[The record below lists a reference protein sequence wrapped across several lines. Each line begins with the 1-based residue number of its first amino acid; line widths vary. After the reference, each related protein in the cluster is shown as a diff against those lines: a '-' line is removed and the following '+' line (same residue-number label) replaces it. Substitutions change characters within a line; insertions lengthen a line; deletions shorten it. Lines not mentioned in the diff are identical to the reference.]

1 MLTLAA
7 WHWLA
12 LASVVFA
19 GLLSFI
25 LKIGAERRYSGA
37 VLNGIAALVSL
48 LITLAVGWWL
58 GERVTVFV
66 MLMAVANGGLFV
78 YGTLARS
85 DALSAIDAAIFF
97 PIYKIVGPALVLAAG
112 IIVFGERLTLMQS
125 VGFVLALSVP
135 LLLIDR
141 VEHSRQRDLKR
152 GVWLAIVAAV
162 CISVGQIFSK
172 MVMATGSG
180 PYLYSAAAYAMTVAG
195 IGIPFAYRHGTEV
208 IRASRWQDIVWL
220 GTLAGIFQCL
230 GFITLLYAFQSGPV
244 STTYAINSTYILI
257 PIILSIWYY
266 GEHWNARKVI
276 AIALSI
282 GAVVLLK

>member
-208 IRASRWQDIVWL
+208 VRASRWQDIVWL